1 MGVVGATQWEAWD
14 WHFEVAVHGHQAGSL
29 REQMLVVAGFALQL
43 EAGGDVVVL
52 PSCHLVMFVGV
63 VVSAQ

>member
-1 MGVVGATQWEAWD
+1 MGVVGATQWEVWG

-29 REQMLVVAGFALQL
+29 MERMRVVAGSALQL
-43 EAGGDVVVL
+43 EAEEDVEVL
-52 PSCHLVMFVGV
+52 PSYYLVMFVGV